1 MIKLL
6 LGFLLFTF
14 LYSAEENGASSAA
27 LIKQKIEVKELKQE
41 LNSFYNKKEKEYQE
55 RKQELETI
63 LTKIEK
69 EKKEIES
76 IRDENREL
84 LANIKGEVDNKT
96 ANIYN
101 KMKSKVAADIFNQM
115 IVDGNIEGV
124 FDIILRLKEAKVT
137 ELMKFLSPKNA
148 SILTKM
154 LQEYKINNKNEG

>member
-1 MIKLL
+1 MIRLL

-137 ELMKFLSPKNA
+137 ELMKSLSPKNA